1 MKILGC
7 LEFSGI
13 IIVCV
18 EHCAW
23 VMDDM
28 KQISIIANIK
38 SERQKYELK
47 YGGWSRMRWWSNS
60 NHNNQTVV

>member
-18 EHCAW
+18 VQGAW
-23 VMDDM
+23 VMDGM
-28 KQISIIANIK
+28 KQISIVANIK
-38 SERQKYELK
+38 SERQKYE
-47 YGGWSRMRWWSNS
+47 YDWSR
-60 NHNNQTVV
+60 